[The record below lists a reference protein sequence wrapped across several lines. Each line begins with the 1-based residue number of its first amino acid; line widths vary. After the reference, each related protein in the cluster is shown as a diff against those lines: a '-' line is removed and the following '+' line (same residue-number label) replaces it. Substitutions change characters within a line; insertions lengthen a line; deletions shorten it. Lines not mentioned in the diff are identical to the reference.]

1 MFDINKIEFS
11 DIPDQIVWIG
21 NKVAEYT
28 AQYEFLDDL
37 SKVILATIG
46 NKKNASSESERNRLA
61 LSDDEYKKHLEAK
74 KIARNEMLRN
84 KAYMQSLEAKF
95 DYLRTL
101 AANNRN
107 QRY

>member
-1 MFDINKIEFS
+1 MFDINKITFEQ
-11 DIPDQIVWIG
+11 IPDEIVWIG

-37 SKVILATIG
+37 SKVILANIG
-46 NKKNASSESERNRLA
+46 NKKNASSESERTRLA
-61 LSDDEYKKHLEAK
+61 LSDDEYNKHLEAK

-84 KAYMQSLEAKF
+84 KAFMQALEAKF
-95 DYLRTL
+95 DYLRTMS
-101 AANNRN
+101 ANSRN